1 MRHFVILAVVI
12 TLSTARIK
20 GRKCNGKNCNE
31 TPVVNDI
38 LSNCVTTPLPW
49 LCWIGHPCCRHKD
62 QNRIS
67 IRGNAKRKCEATS
80 TRCER
85 RGGSCLGARD
95 NSCLTADVPKLCD
108 GDSCTCC
115 VEDHIRCSSSPKCRF
130 QGGYC
135 YRGSANVYCPS
146 QKIMREGCSGKKC
159 SCCFTDRKCSCG
171 KAIDSTR
178 IVGGQRVKPK
188 NKYPWMV
195 GIQVP
200 KLLKD
205 VYVCG
210 GAIINDL
217 YVVTA
222 AHCLI
227 NFDGTKRQPN
237 DLLVGLADHRQNSTQ
252 DDVEGVTA
260 HVRVQEVIIH
270 EKYGPRYNN
279 DIGLLKLRKP
289 LDLSSYKQ
297 LKPVC
302 LPTNPSNTYEGAIGV
317 IYGWGIMNKN
327 DDLSK
332 VLRETTVP
340 ILDPG
345 CNGVVFENTE
355 ITPMMLCAGYPE
367 GDKDTCGGDSGGPL
381 TVQENER
388 HILVGVTSFGRGCGK
403 KNSPGVYTRV
413 TSLLDWILN
422 NTKDAT
428 YCN

>member
-195 GIQVP
+195 GIQVQTVV
-200 KLLKD
+200 D
-205 VYVCG
+205 DIFICG
-210 GAIINDL
+210 GTIISNL
-217 YVVTA
+217 YILTA
-222 AHCLI
+222 AHCL
-227 NFDGTKRQPN
+227 FN
-237 DLLVGLADHRQNSTQ
+237 DDNTRRRPRDILIGIADHRQNSTN
-252 DDVEGVTA
+252 DDIEGVTA
-260 HVRVQEVIIH
+260 IVGVSKIIVH
-270 EKYGPRYNN
+270 ENYGTGPNN
-279 DIGLLKLRKP
+279 DIGLLKLKRH
-289 LDLSSYKQ
+289 LDLLSYKQ

-302 LPTNPSNTYEGAIGV
+302 LPTSPSETYNGAQGF
-317 IYGWGIMNKN
+317 IYGWGITSFTSG
-327 DDLSK
+327 LPK
-332 VLRETTVP
+332 VLHETSVP
-340 ILDPG
+340 ILG
-345 CNGVVFENTE
+345 SECENKFEDIR
-355 ITPMMLCAGYPE
+355 ITPQMLCAGYAE
-367 GDKDTCGGDSGGPL
+367 GGKDSCVGDSGGPM
-381 TVQENER
+381 TVQENGR
-388 HILVGVTSFGRGCGK
+388 HVLVGITSFGKGCGFK
-403 KNSPGVYTRV
+403 DSPGIYTRV
-413 TSLLDWILN
+413 TAFLDWILE
-422 NTKDAT
+422 NTKDSM